1 MTVTITETTP
11 KVGQNKEKSVRM
23 NWSPQG
29 HPSKL
34 NDLVACRRAL
44 PGSCMFE
51 KLQEIIWGR
60 GRSHGPGFCL

>member
-1 MTVTITETTP
+1 MTVTVTETTP

-34 NDLVACRRAL
+34 NDLVA
-44 PGSCMFE
+44 
-51 KLQEIIWGR
+51 LQESFAR
-60 GRSHGPGFCL
+60 ELHV